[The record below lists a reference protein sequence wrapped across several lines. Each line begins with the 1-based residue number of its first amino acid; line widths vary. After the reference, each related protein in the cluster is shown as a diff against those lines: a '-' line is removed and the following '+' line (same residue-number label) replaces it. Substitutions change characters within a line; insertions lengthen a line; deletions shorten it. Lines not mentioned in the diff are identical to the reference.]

1 MNFAGLDLQRPL
13 IMGIVN
19 VTPDSFSD
27 GGEVFDAPGA
37 IARGLGLIAD
47 GADIIDVG
55 GESSRH
61 GAEPVAPGIEAARV
75 LPVITALAKAGAVVS
90 IDSRNA
96 NVMAAA
102 CAAGAAIINDVSAL
116 SFDENALGVAAETGA
131 SVILMH
137 MKGTPQTMA
146 GMAEY
151 DDVVAEVSAYLRTRI
166 DACIAAGIERTRICI
181 DPGFGF
187 AKRMTHNYAL
197 LDRISEIAAIGPPV
211 CAGLSRKFGKTGNP
225 KQRLDISIDLAR
237 RAVAGGARIIRV
249 HDVAATVA
257 GLVTAP
263 LKNTAIIC

>member
-1 MNFAGLDLQRPL
+1 MMFAGLDLGRPL

-27 GGEVFDAPGA
+27 GGEAFDAADA
-37 IARGLGLIAD
+37 IERGLALIAD

-55 GESSRH
+55 GESTRH
-61 GAEPVAPGIEAARV
+61 GAEPVAPKTEAARV

-90 IDSRNA
+90 IDSRHA
-96 NVMAAA
+96 SVMGEAVQ
-102 CAAGAAIINDVSAL
+102 AGAAIINDVSAL
-116 SFDENALGVAAETGA
+116 SFDANALRVAADTGA

-151 DDVVAEVSAYLRTRI
+151 DDVVAEVCSYLRMRI
-166 DACIAAGIERTRICI
+166 DVCIAAGIERTRICI

-187 AKRMTHNYAL
+187 AKRMKHNYEL
-197 LDRISEIAAIGPPV
+197 LDRLPEIAAIGPTV
-211 CAGLSRKFGKTGNP
+211 CAGLSRKFGKTENP
-225 KQRLDISIDLAR
+225 KERLDISIDLAR
-237 RAVAGGARIIRV
+237 RAVSGGARIIRV

-257 GLVTAP
+257 GLAEAP
-263 LKNTAIIC
+263 